1 MLTSDSESNVHTLEK
16 VAMFKAVY
24 SCTASFGWHGRQWV
38 NKIS

>member
-1 MLTSDSESNVHTLEK
+1 MLTSDGESNVHTPEK

-24 SCTASFGWHGRQWV
+24 SCTTCFGWHGRQWV

>member
-1 MLTSDSESNVHTLEK
+1 MLTSDSENNGHIIEK

-24 SCTASFGWHGRQWV
+24 SCTANFGWHGRQWV

>member
-1 MLTSDSESNVHTLEK
+1 MLTSDSESNVHMIEK

-24 SCTASFGWHGRQWV
+24 SRTAIFGWHGRQWV